1 MPTGENMAG
10 RRRGRARL
18 YHLLLL
24 LPLLALWVPFYDR
37 AEPSLAGIPFFY
49 WFQLAWIAVS
59 VVAVLI
65 VYRLERRSGGGL

>member
-1 MPTGENMAG
+1 MAG
-10 RRRGRARL
+10 RPRRRARL

-24 LPLLALWVPFYDR
+24 LPLLALCVPFYDR

-49 WFQLAWIAVS
+49 WFQMAWIAVS

-65 VYRLERRSGGGL
+65 VYRLERRNGGGL